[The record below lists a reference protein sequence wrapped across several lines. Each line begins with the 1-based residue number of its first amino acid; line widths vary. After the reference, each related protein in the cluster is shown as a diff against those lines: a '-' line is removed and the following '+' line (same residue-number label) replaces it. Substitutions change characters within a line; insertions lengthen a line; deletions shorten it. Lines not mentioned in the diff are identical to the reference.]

1 MKTLKSPFQCKLSR
15 SRQNINRQTRRSS
28 YMIEI
33 IFTIAAILLLIK
45 AVSLAFK
52 LTWGTIKIISSIL
65 LILAIPIFI
74 LCLIFAGGLALLFPV
89 IVIAG
94 VIGLIKAFT

>member
-1 MKTLKSPFQCKLSR
+1 
-15 SRQNINRQTRRSS
+15 
-28 YMIEI
+28 MIEI

-65 LILAIPIFI
+65 LILAVPIFI
-74 LCLIFAGGLALLFPV
+74 LCLIFAGGLTLLFPV
-89 IVIAG
+89 LVIAG
-94 VIGLIKAFT
+94 VIGLIKIFD